1 VSLAGR
7 GIVVT
12 RPAGLAGGLARMIEQ
27 AGGRAILFPAVEI
40 DPLPHPGPGES
51 FDAVVFVSPTAVAM
65 GAAWIGAAP
74 LVLAV
79 GQGTR
84 AELARRGAANAIAP
98 ATGADS
104 EALLA
109 LPELA
114 EVRGKRIAIVRGAG
128 GRELLGEALRSR
140 GAQVRHVECYR
151 RVPPR
156 DDPARL
162 TAAWDAGQVDAVTVS
177 SGAALENFHAI
188 VGERLRDTPL
198 FVSHPRVAAQAARA
212 GLREVLLAGPS
223 DGEMLER
230 LVAFFSDERAFP
242 SRRP

>member
-1 VSLAGR
+1 MSLAGR

-12 RPAGLAGGLARMIEQ
+12 RPAGLAGALAGMIEQ

-40 DPLPHPGPGES
+40 EPLPHAGPGEPS
-51 FDAVVFVSPTAVAM
+51 DAVVFISPTAVAM

-84 AELARRGAANAIAP
+84 AELASRGAADAIAP
-98 ATGADS
+98 TAGAGS

-128 GRELLGEALRSR
+128 GRELLGEELRAR
-140 GAQVRHVECYR
+140 GAQVRYVECYR
-151 RVPPR
+151 RAPPSA
-156 DDPARL
+156 DPARL
-162 TAAWDAGQVDAVTVS
+162 TAAWDAGQVDAVAVS
-177 SGAALENFHAI
+177 SGAALENLHAI

-212 GLREVLLAGPS
+212 GMQEVLLAGPS
-223 DGEMLER
+223 DGQMLER
-230 LVAFFSDERAFP
+230 LVAFFSK
-242 SRRP
+242 